1 MWGCL
6 DGVMDI
12 DPELLEEFRAE
23 ANEHLATVEDDVLA
37 LEQGGAEVDADTV
50 NHLFRALHTVKGGG
64 NVMGFA
70 AIAELGHALEDVVGL
85 IREGGLVPAKPVSDV
100 LLAGIDKL
108 KALVDA
114 PGEEAVVV
122 ADEVAALRAI
132 LEAPPPADEPAD
144 APPPVDLDVD
154 PELLEEFAAEVDEHL
169 ATVEDDVLALEAGG
183 ADVDEETVNHLFRAL
198 HTVKGGGNLMGFALV
213 TELAHA
219 LENAVGLIREGELVP
234 SKAVSDVLLAGI
246 DKLKLLVKDPND
258 ASVSFEDEVAA
269 LGRLANGDGGEEVDA
284 DPGLS
289 PSAPETS
296 AAPAPEL
303 DVDPELLEEFAA
315 EVNEH
320 LATVEED
327 VLALERGGGVVD
339 EETVNHLFRALHTV
353 KGGGNLMGF
362 TLVAELAHALE
373 NVVGLIREGEL
384 TPAKSVSDALLR
396 GIDKLKLLVSDP
408 VNASAPI
415 QEEMA
420 ALEQVV
426 GGDESSPLPVVTE
439 PAPPPASP
447 LPPVA
452 AASIPDAVP
461 VVSDPGDESAEVP
474 ARAAA
479 AGGRVMR
486 QPKAEGDQ
494 ALRISL
500 VLLDRLMNLATE
512 LVLVRNQNRQ
522 AVESRDQE
530 QLATISQRL
539 NVVTS
544 ELQASIM
551 QTRMRPVGAT
561 FTKFR
566 RAVRDL
572 ARKLGKEVELEIIG
586 SDVELDK
593 TIIEAIGD
601 PLTHLVRNSVDHGI
615 ELPEERR
622 RKGKSPVGHVRLW
635 AYHQAGQVNIEISD
649 DGKGMDPEK
658 LKTAAVKKG
667 ILRPEQTR
675 LLSNREA
682 INLIFEPG
690 FSTAAG
696 VSDVSGRG
704 VGMDVVKASFQ
715 RLGGVVDLSSEVD
728 KGTTTTIKLPLTLAI
743 VPALIVAVG
752 DHRFA
757 VPEVNI
763 HEVVWLCGED
773 AVTGI
778 ERVDSQEVFWLRE
791 QLLPVLRLSDV
802 LEADS
807 PGARSEPRLPA
818 GARRVV
824 VPGDRDSPELA
835 GAEAGLPGGAAAQA
849 GADANVYIIVLEAG
863 SEQFGLLV
871 DTIIDTEEIVVK
883 PLHEQ
888 LKDCAMYAGTTVL
901 GDGNIAMILDVA
913 AVADIGKIRYANVE
927 KAMLPSHDSQAEHR
941 AALFFS
947 IGGTERFALP
957 LFFITRVEE
966 IQSDE
971 IQMANEREYWDF
983 RGSLIPLLR
992 VEQTIPRIR
1001 ARYPDGKLY
1010 IIIPKC
1016 RRPFG
1021 IIAGHILDAI
1031 DVPNQIDSSTIN
1043 QPGIIG
1049 SQLIDGR
1056 LTLFLDPF
1064 ALIEQVEPSWFAT
1077 EETEEVRRVLL
1088 VDDSPFSRLLVASYL
1103 HGTGISIT
1111 TAEDGEG
1118 GLQVLAEGTFDCVI
1132 SDIEMPVMDGYGF
1145 ARAVREQP
1153 RYMNL
1158 PLLAISGASGHIVD
1172 QALDAGFSDFA
1183 SKFDRTALVAAVKR
1197 LCFRTASVV

>member
-1 MWGCL
+1 
-6 DGVMDI
+6 MDI
-12 DPELLEEFRAE
+12 DPELLEEFKTE
-23 ANEHLATVEDDVLA
+23 ANEHLATVEDEVLA
-37 LEQGGAEVDADTV
+37 LEQGGPDVDEDTV

-64 NVMGFA
+64 NVMGFT

-85 IREGGLVPAKPVSDV
+85 IREGGLVVAKPVSDA

-108 KALVDA
+108 KVLVNA
-114 PGEEAVVV
+114 PGDEAVEMGE
-122 ADEVAALRAI
+122 EVAALQAV
-132 LEAPPPADEPAD
+132 LEAPSSGDEAAEPPPALEIE
-144 APPPVDLDVD
+144 VD

-169 ATVEDDVLALEAGG
+169 ATVEDDVLALEGGG

-198 HTVKGGGNLMGFALV
+198 HTVKGGGNLMGFTLV

-234 SKAVSDVLLAGI
+234 GKAVSDVLLAGI
-246 DKLKLLVKDPND
+246 DKLKLLVKDPAGGSILFD
-258 ASVSFEDEVAA
+258 DEVAA
-269 LGRLANGDGGEEVDA
+269 LERLVSEGPDAGDAPGEPA
-284 DPGLS
+284 
-289 PSAPETS
+289 
-296 AAPAPEL
+296 AAPAPSAEPPPPPEL

-320 LATVEED
+320 LATVEDD
-327 VLALERGGGVVD
+327 VLALEKAGDDVD

-415 QEEMA
+415 REELL
-420 ALEQVV
+420 ALEHVV
-426 GGDESSPLPVVTE
+426 SGEDAPSAAVAGTSPQAL
-439 PAPPPASP
+439 PPASAAP
-447 LPPVA
+447 APEAAPPA
-452 AASIPDAVP
+452 APPDRGEEA
-461 VVSDPGDESAEVP
+461 PGP
-474 ARAAA
+474 AKAPAAKGKA
-479 AGGRVMR
+479 TR
-486 QPKAEGDQ
+486 QPKVEGDQ

-500 VLLDRLMNLATE
+500 VLLDKLMNLATE

-522 AVESRDQE
+522 AVESGDLE

-544 ELQASIM
+544 ELQAGIM

-601 PLTHLVRNSVDHGI
+601 PLTHLVRNAVDHGV

-649 DGKGMDPEK
+649 DGKGMDAEK
-658 LKTAAVKKG
+658 LKRAAVEKG

-675 LLSNREA
+675 LLSKREA

-690 FSTAAG
+690 FSTASG
-696 VSDVSGRG
+696 VTDVSGRG

-728 KGTTTTIKLPLTLAI
+728 KGSTTTIKLPLTLAI
-743 VPALIVAVG
+743 VPVLIVAVG

-763 HEVVWLCGED
+763 HEVVWLRGEE

-778 ERVDSQEVFWLRE
+778 ERVDDQEVFWLRE
-791 QLLPVLRLSDV
+791 QLLPVLRLADC
-802 LEADS
+802 LEAGSPRSRGEPTVSSGAFEALVPGSGDS
-807 PGARSEPRLPA
+807 PVGPAADGVELVTSGEAQAR
-818 GARRVV
+818 
-824 VPGDRDSPELA
+824 
-835 GAEAGLPGGAAAQA
+835 A
-849 GADANVYIIVLEAG
+849 GADPDVYIIVLEAG

-883 PLHEQ
+883 PLHQQ

-913 AVADIGKIRYANVE
+913 AVADIGQIRYANVE
-927 KAMLPSHDSQAEHR
+927 KTMLPSQDSQAEHR

-966 IQSDE
+966 IDPGEVQ
-971 IQMANEREYWDF
+971 IANEREYWDF

-992 VEQTIPRIR
+992 VEETISRVR
-1001 ARYPDGKLY
+1001 AQYPEEKLY

-1021 IIAGHILDAI
+1021 IIAAHILDAI
-1031 DVPNQIDSSTIN
+1031 DVPNQIDSTTID
-1043 QPGIIG
+1043 QAGIIG

-1077 EETEEVRRVLL
+1077 EETAEVRRVLL

-1118 GLQVLAEGTFDCVI
+1118 GLQALAEGTFDCVI
-1132 SDIEMPVMDGYGF
+1132 SDIEMPVMNGYEF

-1153 RYMNL
+1153 RYMDL
-1158 PLLAISGASGHIVD
+1158 PLLAISGASGHIID

-1197 LCFRTASVV
+1197 LCFGAATVV